1 LYEKLVSLA
10 PFAAL
15 VVIACGNT
23 YHPEYH
29 PVTTTSLTQTY
40 SNPVVVHNGG
50 APSERSPVII
60 EPAPGPMSR
69 ASTARKTAS
78 RAPVSFVRG

>member
-1 LYEKLVSLA
+1 MFLKLASLA
-10 PFAAL
+10 PLAAL
-15 VVIACGNT
+15 FCVACGNT

-29 PVTTTSLTQTY
+29 PVTTTSISESY

-60 EPAPGPMSR
+60 EPAPGPIHR
-69 ASTARKTAS
+69 GAVDAS
-78 RAPVSFVRG
+78 GG

>member
-1 LYEKLVSLA
+1 MYEKLVSLA

-15 VVIACGNT
+15 IVIACGNT

-29 PVTTTSLTQTY
+29 PVTNTSFTESY

-50 APSERSPVII
+50 AATERSPVII

-69 ASTARKTAS
+69 ATTLRKSAS
-78 RAPVSFVRG
+78 RAPVSFSRG